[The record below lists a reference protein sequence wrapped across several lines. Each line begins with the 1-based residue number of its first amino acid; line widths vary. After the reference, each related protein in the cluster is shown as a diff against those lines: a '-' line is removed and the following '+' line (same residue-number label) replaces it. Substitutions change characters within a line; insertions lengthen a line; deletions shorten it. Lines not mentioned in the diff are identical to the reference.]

1 MIARFPLLVW
11 HDQFK
16 TALLAQAAI
25 PPRRD
30 LVAADTTPI
39 TNDNTDPAR
48 RDAKVTSVN
57 STSAIATQAVADKN
71 TRPSRRAGTNK
82 HARALAARIK
92 AHPAYT
98 GALGSLLGI
107 EGPQDTTDLTTS
119 KPTLAGVDPARRDG
133 VVELD
138 FDKSISD
145 GVNLYANPEGFRGDF
160 VFLARDT
167 ASPYVDN
174 RPLLAVGKPELREYK
189 AVYVQSDAEI
199 GLFSD
204 EVVVN
209 CAP

>member
-1 MIARFPLLVW
+1 MMKAELRNLVW

-16 TALLAQAAI
+16 TAVL
-25 PPRRD
+25 
-30 LVAADTTPI
+30 
-39 TNDNTDPAR
+39 AR
-48 RDAKVTSVN
+48 RE
-57 STSAIATQAVADKN
+57 
-71 TRPSRRAGTNK
+71 G
-82 HARALAARIK
+82 
-92 AHPAYT
+92 T
-98 GALGSLLGI
+98 GANRGNGEGNENLCSLRFL
-107 EGPQDTTDLTTS
+107 LFKS
-119 KPTLAGVDPARRDG
+119 DPGG

-145 GVNLYANPEGFRGDF
+145 GVNIYAKRDGDADF

-167 ASPYVDN
+167 ASPYIDN
-174 RPLLAVGKPELREYK
+174 RPLLVATKPELREYK

>member
-1 MIARFPLLVW
+1 MMKAEIRNLVW

-16 TALLAQAAI
+16 TAVLAQK
-25 PPRRD
+25 PR
-30 LVAADTTPI
+30 
-39 TNDNTDPAR
+39 
-48 RDAKVTSVN
+48 
-57 STSAIATQAVADKN
+57 
-71 TRPSRRAGTNK
+71 
-82 HARALAARIK
+82 
-92 AHPAYT
+92 T
-98 GALGSLLGI
+98 GANRNGGRNQNLCSLRSLLFKSDSG
-107 EGPQDTTDLTTS
+107 
-119 KPTLAGVDPARRDG
+119 G

-145 GVNLYANPEGFRGDF
+145 GVNIYAKRNGDADF

-167 ASPYVDN
+167 ASPYIDN

-209 CAP
+209 CT